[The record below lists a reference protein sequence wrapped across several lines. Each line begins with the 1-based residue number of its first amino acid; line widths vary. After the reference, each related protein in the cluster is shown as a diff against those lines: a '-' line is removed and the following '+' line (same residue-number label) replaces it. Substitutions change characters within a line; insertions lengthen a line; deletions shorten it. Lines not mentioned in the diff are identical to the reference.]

1 MIIILVEHIF
11 FTFINPGWGSTHAS
25 FAKPEIR
32 DPDPLAPKLI
42 AVPETV
48 SNKPS
53 WLQEWVSLMG
63 LLRGDSIICQ
73 KISYDIWQAKLIT
86 SLCRVLETIP
96 NDTYLHRVHFE

>member
-1 MIIILVEHIF
+1 MQIYWVINDHDSSRIEI
-11 FTFINPGWGSTHAS
+11 FTFIKPGWGSTHAS

-53 WLQEWVSLMG
+53 WLQEWVSLIG
-63 LLRGDSIICQ
+63 LLRGDSEIYQLDPLWYVC
-73 KISYDIWQAKLIT
+73 S
-86 SLCRVLETIP
+86 
-96 NDTYLHRVHFE
+96 